1 MNLLKALATTSSMTL
16 LSRILGYVRDTAV
29 AVVFGAGLA
38 TDAFMV
44 ATKIPNFLRRLF
56 AEGAFSQAFV
66 PILGEYKSQRSADEL
81 RDRRARRAVVL
92 GWAGRP
98 RGSRSPAVAGR
109 QGRVGAWAHVC
120 VTRDRPPALLRCG
133 RRRATRPRNRG
144 GLGRPGGAHRRPS
157 L

>member
-44 ATKIPNFLRRLF
+44 ASKIPNFLRRLF

-81 RDRRARRAVVL
+81 RDLIDSVSGMLALVL
-92 GWAGRP
+92 FGFLFHDQ
-98 RGSRSPAVAGR
+98 SI
-109 QGRVGAWAHVC
+109 
-120 VTRDRPPALLRCG
+120 
-133 RRRATRPRNRG
+133 
-144 GLGRPGGAHRRPS
+144 
-157 L
+157 